1 MYLKINISSCP
12 FDHAILSG
20 TYICHGESFQVLCI
34 LQVNAYV
41 RKQTRAQNSNKLTL
55 YHKIP
60 NYTKETTFLFN
71 KKECKTCRQK
81 LHQTKPLSK

>member
-12 FDHAILSG
+12 FNHAILSW

-41 RKQTRAQNSNKLTL
+41 TKQTRAQNSNKLTL